1 MGTCC
6 VAQLRHDEDSVPAL
20 PEIRMRSLQ
29 GCRPL
34 RRKPRRAFWA
44 TFVALGIVSFAA
56 CGAQRPVLAPVDPK
70 LRATTTVAPPITPTS
85 SSKAATSATAAKLDP
100 EATAKPKGTTKPG
113 GKATTTTTARLGAVH
128 GALPP
133 MENTMRGL
141 IATPVGNPEVH
152 KSPSVASALIPVAR
166 VNALGV
172 TTVFAVVGDD
182 NAPWIEVLLPTRPNG
197 STGWVQRSQ
206 VSVATTDARIFISL
220 ERRVLKVLRGTSTLL
235 QATVAIGTV
244 TNPTPRGP
252 TYVSELIDT
261 GKPNGAYGPY
271 AFGLAMHSNTL
282 TEFAGGDGQV
292 GVHGTNAPKLIGQR
306 VSHGCVRMTNENV
319 RRLVDLKLALG
330 TPVYIS

>member
-1 MGTCC
+1 M
-6 VAQLRHDEDSVPAL
+6 PAL
-20 PEIRMRSLQ
+20 PEIRMHFLQ
-29 GCRPL
+29 ECRRL
-34 RRKPRRAFWA
+34 RRRPRHGIWA
-44 TFVALGIVSFAA
+44 ALVAIGVLSFAG

-70 LRATTTVAPPITPTS
+70 LRTTTTVAPANTPTS
-85 SSKAATSATAAKLDP
+85 GSKVTASTTAPKLEP
-100 EATAKPKGTTKPG
+100 KTTAKPKAKAKPG
-113 GKATTTTTARLGAVH
+113 AKVTATTTAQPGTVH
-128 GALPP
+128 SGLPP

-152 KSPSVASALIPVAR
+152 KSPSAASALIPVAR

-206 VSVATTDARIFISL
+206 VRVATTDARIFINL
-220 ERRVLKVLRGTSTLL
+220 ERRVLKVVRGTSTLL
-235 QATVAIGTV
+235 QATVAVGTV
-244 TNPTPRGP
+244 TNPTPTGP
-252 TYVSELIDT
+252 TYISELIDT

-306 VSHGCVRMTNENV
+306 VSHGCVRMTNDNV